1 MSASRIITPHRW
13 PPRSLGQL
21 CLHGEILSERT
32 LPANSRRP
40 FHSTSIQNAARAA
53 PRSPTVRRQQVGGN
67 GSTATAPR
75 QTYVD
80 LGIRGQTENYDPEG
94 LLALYSNFGHR
105 LYDSAMRA
113 GRLPDISAE
122 TYIYISKRIIEEA
135 CSGPPTAMAARR
147 ISKDLDTVFAVAA
160 SFPTGRPPHPM
171 ARWTLTAT
179 ASAGGFLAV
188 LHVAAEHLKRVP
200 TAGRTPILDRI
211 EQWATESE
219 DPDPRVTIMYAQILG
234 RRGQYREA
242 IAAMEKLMQRIHP
255 TKLLPSM
262 MEDISMNGNLE
273 PPWKIYAWLTEKV
286 GDRAA
291 TDETLK
297 VAALEYQDPS
307 ALVTYAH
314 VMQTQGDLE
323 MYEECMNKAAT
334 AGDAEACRKLAN
346 FYYLTHHGRFPRR
359 EDQNTSGI
367 RSRIVSLF
375 KQSRTKDDYR
385 KLAIDW
391 YELSFNHGSKK
402 AALLLS
408 MLLREDGDSD
418 LGREFLSFAAAED
431 KLLSLTKKL
440 ADNWDN
446 KDYNVKI
453 PIQLLDT

>member
-1 MSASRIITPHRW
+1 M
-13 PPRSLGQL
+13 
-21 CLHGEILSERT
+21 
-32 LPANSRRP
+32 
-40 FHSTSIQNAARAA
+40 QNAARAA
-53 PRSPTVRRQQVGGN
+53 PRSPKVRRQQAGGN
-67 GSTATAPR
+67 GSTITAPR
-75 QTYVD
+75 QTYAD
-80 LGIRGQTENYDPEG
+80 LGLRGQTAYHHDPE
-94 LLALYSNFGHR
+94 ALYAYCSEFG
-105 LYDSAMRA
+105 YVVYNSAMKA

-122 TYIYISKRIIEEA
+122 TYTYILKRIIEEA
-135 CSGPPTAMAARR
+135 YSGPPTAMAARR

-160 SFPTGRPPHPM
+160 SFPTGRPPNGL
-171 ARWTLTAT
+171 ARWTVTAT
-179 ASAGGFLAV
+179 ASAGGFLGV

-200 TAGRTPILDRI
+200 TAGRTPILDLV
-211 EQWATESE
+211 EQWATASE
-219 DPDPRVTIMYAQILG
+219 DPDPRVTILYAQILG

-242 IAAMEKLMQRIHP
+242 IAAMEKLMQRIYP
-255 TKLLPSM
+255 TKLQPSM

-273 PPWKIYAWLTEKV
+273 PPWKIYAWLTEKI
-286 GDRAA
+286 GDQAA

-297 VAALEYQDPS
+297 MAALEYQDPS

-391 YELSFNHGSKK
+391 YELSFHHGSKK

-408 MLLREDGDSD
+408 MLLREDGHAD
-418 LGREFLSFAAAED
+418 LAREFLSFAAGEE